1 MATAAFEL
9 VEYSTRS
16 EIPFET
22 GDDRGNGASATVYE
36 AKRRKASEYIFA
48 AKVFYLPPNR
58 IHRELQ
64 KTKIQHEANLI
75 LKARHKH
82 TISLVTTYIFNNKVY
97 IIMEPLADQ
106 NLENYLYNTI
116 AQEPVRRQRQQNQ
129 ILSWFGCLISGLAY
143 LHELL
148 IRHRDIKPQNIL
160 IHGDRILLAD
170 FGIATDN
177 QTMTISGST
186 TAGGTDLYRP
196 PEWKQIRPG
205 VWTRPGRSGDVF
217 SLGAVFLDMLLVYSG
232 QTLSAVCDADGRHL
246 VYRDHADRWIAEL
259 NESPMPDVE
268 WYSTLLLV
276 CESMLKKNP
285 EARQHVEDLRP
296 CWSYQPFRVVPPS
309 HCGCHANTELEAED
323 AREVLMSACSRGW
336 FYVVWIMF
344 HRGFS
349 VNLKDA
355 ITGET
360 LLSRAAGSGNEN
372 VVKLLMKMGADL
384 EETDSNGRAAL
395 SYAARN
401 GRLLAARLILENGA
415 QLQAKD
421 VNGRTALLWAAEY
434 GHETVVELLLE
445 KDANIH
451 DKDEYGYTAVI
462 LAAGNGHG
470 AAVKILLE
478 KGAKAMDMDESGRT
492 ALSYAAEGGYQ
503 DVIDLLLGNGAKAQ
517 GTDRA
522 GRTALSWAAQSGH
535 RAVVELLLQKG
546 AKIEETDEDERTAL
560 SWAAEYGHRAVVEL
574 LLEKGANIQTM
585 DDSGCTAL
593 SWASKSGHQEVVELL
608 LEHGANDIPADAFTE
623 ISAVPASGN
632 SFERALSMLKIQES
646 DGKKHGSKND
656 ASLSS
661 RGSNAARADQQTRS
675 GTRFN
680 IELKHIQYMVT
691 RRVVITYDEID
702 ALCRAISGGDK
713 EIANGILRDDPNI
726 REENTVGQT
735 PLCWAAETGSN
746 IMIKFLLDRGME
758 IESPSYDGQTPLSNN
773 GKSPLL
779 WALEKGQEATADL
792 LLQKGATIEDPSI
805 YGWAS
810 LFRALESGQIE
821 AFQFLLDGNASTN
834 ERNTLGQTP
843 LAWAAEQGKSF
854 IMKMLLDKAPDLEA
868 KSNNG
873 QTALSWA
880 AAYGQVS
887 AVRLL
892 LDHGANIETQSSS
905 GQTPLAWAAMYGRVA
920 TAMVLLEAD
929 ANIETE
935 SRDGKTP
942 LLWALAK
949 GQDATVDLL
958 LLSGASR
965 KFKTRPGRKV
975 GYEHV

>member
-285 EARQHVEDLRP
+285 KARQHVEDLRP

-309 HCGCHANTELEAED
+309 HCGCHANTEQEAED

-522 GRTALSWAAQSGH
+522 GH
-535 RAVVELLLQKG
+535 
-546 AKIEETDEDERTAL
+546 
-560 SWAAEYGHRAVVEL
+560 
-574 LLEKGANIQTM
+574 
-585 DDSGCTAL
+585 
-593 SWASKSGHQEVVELL
+593 
-608 LEHGANDIPADAFTE
+608 AFTE

-746 IMIKFLLDRGME
+746 TMIKFLLDRGME
-758 IESPSYDGQTPLSNN
+758 IESPSYDGQTPLSWAAGNGWDSTVILLLARGAYIESRSNNGQTPLSWAATCGQVSTVELLLEIGADIETRSISGQTPLSWAAMYGQKYEVELLIKKGANINTRSNN

-887 AVRLL
+887 PVRLL